1 MTCCNLLTAET
12 GDRLLCRRMAS
23 LLMATREEAGTLPTA
38 LKGGVKLVEL
48 WWRTRHLPAMEFG
61 DGGVHRGTVRRRV
74 MWRQW
79 NAEALL
85 VVIAQRAGNEC
96 LNRSEAQREWR
107 ALPRPWFTHGENWEW
122 RGDDREAI
130 DFGGRFTGERELF
143 KLLSTEI
150 ERLGN
155 KSADLP
161 RTDAATASLCSGQ
174 CQAFAC
180 PGECDIGEATLLA

>member
-1 MTCCNLLTAET
+1 
-12 GDRLLCRRMAS
+12 MAS
-23 LLMATREEAGTLPTA
+23 LLMATREEAGALPTA
-38 LKGGVKLVEL
+38 LKGGVELVEL

-96 LNRSEAQREWR
+96 LNRREAQREWR
-107 ALPRPWFTHGENWEW
+107 ALPRPRFTHGENWEW
-122 RGDDREAI
+122 WGDNREAI
-130 DFGGRFTGERELF
+130 NFGGRLTSERELF
-143 KLLSTEI
+143 KLLAAEV

-155 KSADLP
+155 KSADLSWSHA
-161 RTDAATASLCSGQ
+161 AATPLCSS
-174 CQAFAC
+174 
-180 PGECDIGEATLLA
+180 ER